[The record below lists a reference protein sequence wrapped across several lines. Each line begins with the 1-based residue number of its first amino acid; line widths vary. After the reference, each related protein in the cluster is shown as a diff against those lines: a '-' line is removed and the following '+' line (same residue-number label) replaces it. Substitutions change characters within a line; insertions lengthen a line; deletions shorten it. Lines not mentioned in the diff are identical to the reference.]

1 MESFTP
7 YLLTA
12 ETIDRDPL
20 LTLESSDQLL
30 IFGTIAPI
38 DTVLGQVRLALAD
51 APPAPNE
58 LLWERLEPVLVV
70 LPRPLPV
77 LEVSAVGTIG
87 AVLWADVVTVR
98 PREVCARP
106 WDLPRRLRLG
116 RLRLGRLGRL
126 GLGRRLALER
136 SVHGLNQLTDPA
148 AVLSRTRSVLPV
160 LMPVVLHGST
170 AALNVIAQLHQHRP
184 IAGCHLR
191 PALDPDSGAVAL
203 IVAGVP
209 CRVALVHYLCHQTIG
224 DHVVRGAATVASVS
238 AQPCD
243 HVRVLLPGGTPM
255 GNCDALDRL

>member
-87 AVLWADVVTVR
+87 AVLDRKST
-98 PREVCARP
+98 
-106 WDLPRRLRLG
+106 RLN
-116 RLRLGRLGRL
+116 
-126 GLGRRLALER
+126 
-136 SVHGLNQLTDPA
+136 SSHVSISY
-148 AVLSRTRSVLPV
+148 AVFCLK
-160 LMPVVLHGST
+160 
-170 AALNVIAQLHQHRP
+170 NKK
-184 IAGCHLR
+184 
-191 PALDPDSGAVAL
+191 
-203 IVAGVP
+203 
-209 CRVALVHYLCHQTIG
+209 
-224 DHVVRGAATVASVS
+224 
-238 AQPCD
+238 
-243 HVRVLLPGGTPM
+243 
-255 GNCDALDRL
+255 

>member
-1 MESFTP
+1 MSAARQRVSFSWPSIGLSPSAVSARIGTCHSSPPRCRSPSPAPRAPRSGPSRRRVRPPCHGPIERSTP
-7 YLLTA
+7 SLPTA
-12 ETIDRDPL
+12 ETSDRDPL

-106 WDLPRRLRLG
+106 WDLPSRLRLG
-116 RLRLGRLGRL
+116 RLRLGRLR
-126 GLGRRLALER
+126 LGRRLTLER

-148 AVLSRTRSVLPV
+148 AV
-160 LMPVVLHGST
+160 
-170 AALNVIAQLHQHRP
+170 
-184 IAGCHLR
+184 
-191 PALDPDSGAVAL
+191 
-203 IVAGVP
+203 
-209 CRVALVHYLCHQTIG
+209 
-224 DHVVRGAATVASVS
+224 
-238 AQPCD
+238 
-243 HVRVLLPGGTPM
+243 
-255 GNCDALDRL
+255 